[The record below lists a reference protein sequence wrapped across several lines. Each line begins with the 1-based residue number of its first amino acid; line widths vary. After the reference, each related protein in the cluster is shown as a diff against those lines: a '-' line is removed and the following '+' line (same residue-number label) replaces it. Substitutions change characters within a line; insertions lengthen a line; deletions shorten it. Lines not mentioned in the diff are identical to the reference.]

1 MYEPISKSWA
11 TKFLTSQL
19 DSLVLAARP
28 SNSFSSRFVVKDA
41 SIHNR
46 SGSSAVVGVG
56 GRFPVD
62 LWKAGQW
69 VDATT
74 TFTDDTTDAQDA
86 GTNDF
91 ALTTT
96 TNNDGFI
103 VLCKVPFNLIDI
115 VVGTAAAGGTPAFD
129 LAYSIAG
136 GTWSTISNA
145 YVHGD
150 LSGTGENLIWFE
162 PPTDW
167 AVSEAGHATGI
178 DTGYYAVRVR
188 ATTAP
193 NATAALATLIT
204 LGRMLFTTEGV
215 ADNAVYSLL
224 GGEEVYLP
232 PQCDALMA
240 AISVA
245 NSQNRF
251 TGLYKMVG

>member
-1 MYEPISKSWA
+1 MYELISKSWP
-11 TKFLTSQL
+11 TKFLITQSDL
-19 DSLVLAARP
+19 LPMAVRN
-28 SNSFSSRFVVKDA
+28 SNSQSNRFAVKDA

-46 SGSSAVVGVG
+46 SGSSAVVGLG

-69 VDATT
+69 TDGTT

-91 ALTTT
+91 ALTST

-103 VLCKVPFNLIDI
+103 VLCKVPFNIIDI
-115 VVGTAAAGGTPAFD
+115 VVGVAAAGGAPAFD
-129 LAYSIAG
+129 LAYSIVG

-145 YVHGD
+145 YVHD
-150 LSGTGENLIWFE
+150 VLSGTGENLIWFE
-162 PPTDW
+162 PPMNW
-167 AVSEAGHATGI
+167 AVTEAGHGTGI
-178 DTGYYAVRVR
+178 DTGYYGIRVR

-193 NATAALATLIT
+193 SGTAALATIMT
-204 LGRMLFTTEGV
+204 IGRMLFTTEGV
-215 ADNAVYSLL
+215 ADNAILSVY
-224 GGEEVYLP
+224 GGEEFRLP